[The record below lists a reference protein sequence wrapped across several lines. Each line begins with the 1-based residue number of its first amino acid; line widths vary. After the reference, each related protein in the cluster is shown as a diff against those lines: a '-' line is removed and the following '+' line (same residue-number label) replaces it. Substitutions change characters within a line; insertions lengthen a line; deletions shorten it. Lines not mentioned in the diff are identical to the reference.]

1 MDAQGGENTHKPTF
15 KPTYSRKR
23 GFLMSKLT
31 KIVKESFGNP
41 DKEGYFSGAYIFCDG
56 TAEFVCGYQ
65 APSGKSNGSEEYY
78 NVMPATPQ
86 QVYAKYE
93 TEKPQTMA

>member
-1 MDAQGGENTHKPTF
+1 MN
-15 KPTYSRKR
+15 
-23 GFLMSKLT
+23 KLT
-31 KIVKESFGNP
+31 KIVKETFGNP

-65 APSGKSNGSEEYY
+65 APAGKSNGSEEYC

-86 QVYAKYE
+86 QVYDKYGKVCE
-93 TEKPQTMA
+93 QPQNRV